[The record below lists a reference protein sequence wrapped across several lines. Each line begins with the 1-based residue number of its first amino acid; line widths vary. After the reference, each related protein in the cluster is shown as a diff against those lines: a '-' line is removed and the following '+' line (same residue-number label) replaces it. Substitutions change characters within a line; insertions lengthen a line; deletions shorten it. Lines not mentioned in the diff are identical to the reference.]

1 MKTVRLTFNQKQLDI
16 LLLAIHEGRK
26 AIRDAEIDKNSHAK
40 EENEIAKQ
48 SKLAYLL
55 ELQCIILEKEK
66 QLLK

>member
-1 MKTVRLTFNQKQLDI
+1 MKTVRISFTQKQLDT

-26 AIRDAEIDKNSHAK
+26 VIRDTEVDQNNYAK

-55 ELQCIILEKEK
+55 DLQCLILEKEK